1 MDVVLV
7 STDGAE
13 QASDCQMRKATAMDT
28 DQLTEEIISAADEVH
43 RASGPGL
50 HEAEYEECLCY
61 ELNQRQLSF
70 ERQKPLPMQQ
80 NYKGQLLDCGYKL
93 NLVVENL
100 VGVQLKYCEKIESI
114 HKSQLL
120 AFLKLAGLN
129 RGLLLNF
136 NVADLRDGIVRIENH
151 HKK

>member
-1 MDVVLV
+1 MN
-7 STDGAE
+7 
-13 QASDCQMRKATAMDT
+13 T
-28 DQLTEEIISAADEVH
+28 DQLTEEIISAANEVH

-93 NLVVENL
+93 NLVVEDL

-120 AFLKLAGLN
+120 AFLKLSGLQ

>member
-1 MDVVLV
+1 MN
-7 STDGAE
+7 
-13 QASDCQMRKATAMDT
+13 T
-28 DQLTEEIISAADEVH
+28 DQLTEEIISAANEVH

-93 NLVVENL
+93 NLVVEDS

-120 AFLKLAGLN
+120 AFLKLSKLQ

-136 NVADLRDGIVRIENH
+136 NVTDLRDGIVRIENH

>member
-1 MDVVLV
+1 MN
-7 STDGAE
+7 
-13 QASDCQMRKATAMDT
+13 T
-28 DQLTEEIISAADEVH
+28 DQLTEEIISAANEVH

-61 ELNQRQLSF
+61 ELNQRQLTF

-93 NLVVENL
+93 NLVVEDS

-120 AFLKLAGLN
+120 AFLKLSGLQ

>member
-1 MDVVLV
+1 M
-7 STDGAE
+7 T
-13 QASDCQMRKATAMDT
+13 KAPAMNT
-28 DQLTEEIISAADEVH
+28 DQLIEEIISAANEVH
-43 RASGPGL
+43 RTSGPGL

-93 NLVVENL
+93 NLVVEGS
-100 VGVQLKYCEKIESI
+100 VGVQLKYSEKIESI
-114 HKSQLL
+114 YKSQLL
-120 AFLKLAGLN
+120 AFLKLAGLS

-151 HKK
+151 QSK

>member
-1 MDVVLV
+1 
-7 STDGAE
+7 
-13 QASDCQMRKATAMDT
+13 MRKAPAMDT

-114 HKSQLL
+114 YKSQLL
-120 AFLKLAGLN
+120 AFLKLSGLN

>member
-1 MDVVLV
+1 
-7 STDGAE
+7 
-13 QASDCQMRKATAMDT
+13 MDT
-28 DQLTEEIISAADEVH
+28 DQLIAEIISAADEVH
-43 RASGPGL
+43 RTSGPGL
-50 HEAEYEECLCY
+50 HEAEFEECLCY

-93 NLVVENL
+93 NLVVEDS
-100 VGVQLKYCEKIESI
+100 VGVQLKYCEKIEAI

-129 RGLLLNF
+129 RGLLVNF
-136 NVADLRDGIVRIENH
+136 NVADLQDGIVKINNH
-151 HKK
+151 QHR

>member
-1 MDVVLV
+1 
-7 STDGAE
+7 
-13 QASDCQMRKATAMDT
+13 MRKAPVMNT

-43 RASGPGL
+43 RTSGPGL

-80 NYKGQLLDCGYKL
+80 NYKGHLLDCGYKL
-93 NLVVENL
+93 NLVVEGS

-120 AFLKLAGLN
+120 AFLKLSGLH

-151 HKK
+151 YKK

>member
-1 MDVVLV
+1 MN
-7 STDGAE
+7 
-13 QASDCQMRKATAMDT
+13 M
-28 DQLTEEIISAADEVH
+28 DQLTEEIISAANEVH

-93 NLVVENL
+93 NLVVEDS

-120 AFLKLAGLN
+120 AFLKLSKLQ

-136 NVADLRDGIVRIENH
+136 NVTDLRDGIVRIENH
-151 HKK
+151 QHK